1 MGSERASMHLISLAY
16 EGHPVT
22 IRDDGWFNAT
32 QAAQRYDKEP
42 VSWLRQTDTAEYLG
56 ALCKR
61 AGNSGF
67 LTEFNKIKELD
78 GSSAKARKL
87 LLDLVKSTPYVRT
100 KAGSPE
106 NGGGTWLHPKLAVP
120 FARWLEVDFSLWC
133 DEQIDRIIRGKQDWS
148 RLRHMSVASAKL
160 LAATVKDCRE
170 AAGKSAED
178 CHYMTEH
185 KLVNWLLTGKFTGL
199 HRDSLVG
206 WQLDFIGHFDFRD
219 SMLMARGFSYEQ
231 RKAQLQAEAAA
242 WKAANASRIEAA
254 NNGAASLLAA

>member
-1 MGSERASMHLISLAY
+1 MHFISLAY
-16 EGHPVT
+16 EGHPIT

-32 QAAQRYDKEP
+32 QAAQRYSKEP
-42 VSWLRQTDTAEYLG
+42 VGWLRQSETAEYLA

-78 GSSAKARKL
+78 GSSAAARRQL
-87 LLDLVKSTPYVRT
+87 LELVKSTGFVRT
-100 KAGSPE
+100 KAGAPE

-133 DEQIDRIIRGKQDWS
+133 DEQIENIIRGKQDWS

-160 LAATVKDCRE
+160 LAATVKDCRD
-170 AAGKSAED
+170 AAGKKTED

-185 KLVNWLLTGKFTGL
+185 KLVNWLLTGKFCGL
-199 HRDSLVG
+199 NRDGLVG

-219 SMLMARGFSYEQ
+219 SMLMARDMPYAK
-231 RKAQLQAEAAA
+231 RKELLTLEAAE
-242 WKAANASRIEAA
+242 WKAKNALRISGSNDPSAIAA
-254 NNGAASLLAA
+254 